1 MSATARRHFALVALA
16 GVLWGTGGLAGA
28 ALIDATGASPT
39 AVACY
44 RLLGGGL
51 LLALLVV
58 VTPGGVARVPRTRA
72 VGVRVVT
79 TAVLIAA
86 FEAAYFAGVARAG
99 VALSTVVTLG
109 AAPVMVA
116 AASAVRSRRVPD
128 RTTATAL
135 VLALVGL
142 VALVGTSGS
151 GASGGVAPALGV
163 ALSLVAAAAFA
174 GLTAVQTR
182 PVRGLEPVPLIG
194 AGFTLGGLLLVPA
207 ALVDGGLVLPHDGR
221 GWALLAFLA
230 AVPTAA
236 AYAAY
241 FTGLRTV
248 PATAATLLALL
259 EPLTAAL
266 GAVVVRHERLGPVA
280 LAGGAL
286 MLTAV
291 VVLRPRGAPSPTMDA
306 PGRAAGPEGHPDAV
320 RAEGCDD
327 VGSGA

>member
-1 MSATARRHFALVALA
+1 VSATARRHFALVALA

-28 ALIDATGASPT
+28 GLIDATGTSAT

-58 VTPGGVARVPRTRA
+58 ATPGAVVRVPRTRS
-72 VGVRVVT
+72 VRDRVLV

-116 AASAVRSRRVPD
+116 LASAVRSRRPPD
-128 RTTATAL
+128 RTTSTAL

-142 VALVGTSGS
+142 VLLVGTSGGS
-151 GASGGVAPALGV
+151 GPSPAAGVV
-163 ALSLVAAAAFA
+163 LSLLAAAAFA

-182 PVRGLEPVPLIG
+182 PVPGLDPVTLIG
-194 AGFTLGGLLLVPA
+194 AAFTLGGVLLVPA
-207 ALVDGGLVLPHDGR
+207 ALVDGGLVLPVDAR
-221 GWALLAFLA
+221 GWALLLFLA

-248 PATAATLLALL
+248 SATAATLLALL
-259 EPLTAAL
+259 EPLTAAV
-266 GAVVVRHERLGPVA
+266 GAVVVRHERLGAAA
-280 LAGGAL
+280 LVGGLL

-291 VVLRPRGAPSPTMDA
+291 VVLRPRGEPSPTMDA

>member
-1 MSATARRHFALVALA
+1 MSTTARRHFALVALA

-28 ALIDATGASPT
+28 GLIDATGASAT

-58 VTPGGVARVPRTRA
+58 GTPGGLARVPRTRA
-72 VGVRVVT
+72 AGTRVVT
-79 TAVLIAA
+79 TALLIAA

-99 VALSTVVTLG
+99 VALATVVTLG

-116 AASAVRSRRVPD
+116 AASAVRARRAPD

-135 VLALVGL
+135 VLALLGL

-151 GASGGVAPALGV
+151 GASGPRPTLGV
-163 ALSLVAAAAFA
+163 ALSLVAAAAFGA
-174 GLTAVQTR
+174 LTAVQTR
-182 PVRGLEPVPLIG
+182 PVPGLEPVALIG

-207 ALVDGGLVLPHDGR
+207 ALVDGGLVLPHDTA
-221 GWALLAFLA
+221 GWGLLLYLA

-248 PATAATLLALL
+248 PATTATLLALL
-259 EPLTAAL
+259 EPLTAAV